1 MEHHAFRVLAINP
14 GRTYT
19 RIAVYVDDRPIFK
32 QTLHHPLQQLTVNCA
47 LVEQAD
53 YRKTA
58 ILESLDQEGLNLSH
72 LDAVVGRGG
81 LLKPI
86 EGGTYPVNQEMLEDL
101 KAGLAGIHPS
111 NLGGVLAYEIGTQ
124 LNIPSFIV
132 DPVVVDELDPISRI
146 SGSPLIER
154 KSIFHALNH
163 KAVGRRVAQDL
174 GKPYE
179 SLNLIVTHIGGGIT
193 VGVHHR
199 GRVIDVNNGLHG
211 EGPFSSERTGNLPV
225 GDLIDLCF
233 SGKFTREEMLGKVI
247 GEGGLIGYLGTKD
260 PERIERRIHNG
271 DQTAAL
277 IYDAMSYQIAKEI
290 GAAST
295 VVNGKVD
302 GIVLTGDYTYGDA
315 FIQSIVDRVAWI
327 SDVFIIP
334 GEDELQ
340 ALVEGTLRVLKGEEE
355 GKRYPNPPKAEN

>member
-1 MEHHAFRVLAINP
+1 VEHHAFRVLAINP
-14 GRTYT
+14 GGTYT

-32 QTLHHPLQQLTVNCA
+32 QTLHHPLEQLTA
-47 LVEQAD
+47 IPSLVDQEEF
-53 YRKTA
+53 RKTA
-58 ILESLDQEGLNLSH
+58 LLESLDQEGLNLSH

-86 EGGTYPVNQEMLEDL
+86 EGGTYPVNQELLEDL

-111 NLGGVLAYEIGTQ
+111 NLGGILAYEIGNQ
-124 LNIPSFIV
+124 LNIPSYIV
-132 DPVVVDELDPISRI
+132 DPVVVDELQPLSRI

-163 KAVGRRVAQDL
+163 KAVGRRVARDL
-174 GKPYE
+174 GRPYE

-193 VGVHHR
+193 IGVHRH

-211 EGPFSSERTGNLPV
+211 EGPFSSERTGSLPV
-225 GDLIDLCF
+225 GDLINLCY
-233 SGKFTREEMLGKVI
+233 SGKFTREEMMVKVI
-247 GEGGLIGYLGTKD
+247 GQGGLIGYLGTKD

-277 IYDAMSYQIAKEI
+277 IYDAMGYQIAKEI

-302 GIVLTGDYTYGDA
+302 GIVITGDHYYGDA
-315 FIQSIVDRVAWI
+315 FIQSIVNRVSWI
-327 SDVFIIP
+327 SDVFIIS

-355 GKRYPNPPKAEN
+355 EKIYPNPPK